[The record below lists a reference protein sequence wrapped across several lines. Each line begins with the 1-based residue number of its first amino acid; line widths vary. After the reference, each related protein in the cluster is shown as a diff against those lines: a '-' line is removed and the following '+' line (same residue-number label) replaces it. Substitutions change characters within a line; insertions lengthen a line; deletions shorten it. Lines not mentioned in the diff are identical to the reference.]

1 MSNQL
6 RMAQMKHQVM
16 ERKNAVKIIGIQF
29 SIQSPEEI
37 RTGSVAQINSKEG
50 YVNNKPKINGIF
62 DPRMGVLE
70 PGYVCPTDGLNY
82 MQTPGYFGHIELAKP
97 VFYVQYM
104 PIIEGVLKC
113 ICIKCSKLLMNKKAH
128 AFVMQNMS
136 PAERWDY
143 VKAYGK
149 GKRCGDS
156 SDDGCNYKQPTKIK
170 KVGYAKLLAQW
181 ESMAADEVGGEK
193 KTMTKPLTPE
203 DVIKIFR
210 HISAED
216 VAFMGFSPLF
226 SRPDWLICQV
236 LAIPPPAVRPSVKQD
251 SQQRSED
258 DLTHA
263 LINIIKTN
271 DALRDK
277 MNATPVNPVVVDE
290 FVTYL
295 QYAVASLIDNKVS
308 NGEML
313 AQRSSG
319 RPIKSIKE
327 RLNGKT
333 GRVRGNLMGKR
344 VDYSARSVIT
354 PDPNISI
361 KELGVPLKIAMNL
374 TTPVV
379 VNDRN
384 RLFLQRLVQN
394 GPEVHPGA
402 NFVESNGHKTLL
414 RMAAKDSIQLKTG
427 DIVHR
432 HIINGDAVLFNRQP
446 TLHRMSMMC
455 HIAKIMP
462 RGDTFR
468 MNVGTTKP
476 YNADFD
482 GDEMNMHMPQ
492 DSESEAELLN
502 LAAVPWQ
509 LISPANNKAIIGIF
523 QDSLVGAYL
532 FTRPNLKLDARTT
545 MNLLMSYDHVN
556 VQALKPDGLS
566 SFELLSQILPPL
578 SLKYDTKHFKEGE
591 NRATSNHILNIVNG
605 QYYSGQLEKDT
616 LHASTKGIIHRIC
629 NDFGNM
635 AAVRFIDDLQNIV
648 TEYMKTAAFSVGVSD
663 LLVSDQTRQKI
674 KRIIA
679 DKTLEVQQ
687 VTNSLHLGVFENKAG
702 NTNRD
707 EFENQLKNIMSRAE
721 KEAGNEVREN
731 LQADNRFM
739 TMVKAGSKGSDL
751 NTQQMIACVAQQT
764 MDNKRI
770 PYGYEHRTLPH
781 FTKFDDSPAAR
792 GFVANS
798 FIHGLTP
805 VELFEHAMG
814 GREGLIDTA
823 VKTSQ
828 TGYMQRRLIKGLEDL
843 MVYYDL
849 TVRNN
854 KGKIVKFNYTF
865 DTVKVESQ
873 SLPLTQ
879 MTLEEIYSHFLMPA
893 VGGLSGASG
902 ASGAL
907 RMFTEPAAKKLKQD
921 DQKVG
926 WQVRSKALVDYMIES
941 RQELVRNVFA
951 HKSGGQVS
959 LPVAF
964 YHIINNIQKQNYLN
978 DRSLVDITPLDA
990 MFLIDEAFQR
1000 IEKLTYAKPNPLF
1013 KVLFYFYLT
1022 PQSLLVVKRFN
1033 KIALIALLENVVL
1046 AYKKALVAPGE
1057 MVGMIAA
1064 QSIGEPTTQMTLN
1077 TFHLAGVASKATVGG
1092 LVRMEEILDLQK
1104 TLKQPSCTVFLP
1116 PTEETEQAA
1125 ALTVSH
1131 KLEHTQ
1137 LRSVVEAVQICFDP
1151 DDMRTLIADDQLLM
1165 QQYSEFERLLPKPI
1179 EHKSKWIIRLK
1190 LDAAEMLERDLT
1202 MEDLNFA
1209 LMMAYPGQVQCVYSD
1224 YNTDSLVMRIRMLK
1238 SGPTKGGG
1246 GGLGTAP
1253 VADEHDE
1260 LYQLRNMQDN
1270 LLDHLVLRGVKGIS
1284 KVFPRKV
1291 ANNLVL
1297 QDGNYE
1303 KRTTWVL
1310 DTEGTNLLSILALDF
1325 VDAKRTVT
1333 NDIREIYD
1341 VLGIEAARQAIM
1353 NEVSEVMEDNYINH
1367 HHLSV
1372 LCDRMTCSDKLVAFN
1387 RYGINGDNIG
1397 PIAKASFERTPQ
1409 MFLDAAVHAELDNMR
1424 GVSANVMLGQEGY
1437 FGTSAFQVLMNM
1449 EFVKQQQDELRTKRG
1464 AEEQQ
1469 QPGAEGAQG
1478 ADDDAEQDLMRQQQ
1492 QDMVERQQPV
1502 LLANDADHLLQ
1513 YSLQL
1518 QQPLTPQQQQQQVAA
1533 ESYALQ
1539 LSDF

>member
-6 RMAQMKHQVM
+6 RMAQLKHQVI
-16 ERKNAVKIIGIQF
+16 ERKNPAKILGIQF
-29 SIQSPEEI
+29 SIQSPDEI
-37 RTGSVAQINSKEG
+37 RAGSVAQINSKEG
-50 YVNNKPKINGIF
+50 YVNNRPKINGIF

-104 PIIEGVLKC
+104 PIIEGILKC
-113 ICIKCSKLLMNKKAH
+113 ICIKCSKLLMNKAAH
-128 AFVMQNMS
+128 AFIMQDMS

-143 VKAYGK
+143 VKAHGK
-149 GKRCGDS
+149 GKRCGDT

-170 KVGYAKLLAQW
+170 KIGYAKLMAQW
-181 ESMAADEVGGEK
+181 DSMAAATNDLAPALATASADK
-193 KTMTKPLTPE
+193 KVMTKTLTP
-203 DVIKIFR
+203 DDIIKIFR
-210 HISAED
+210 HISNED
-216 VAFMGFSPLF
+216 IAFMGFSPLY
-226 SRPDWLICQV
+226 SKPEWLICQV

-271 DALRDK
+271 DALKEK
-277 MNATPVNPVVVDE
+277 MNAVPINPIVIDE
-290 FVTYL
+290 FTTYL
-295 QYAVASLIDNKVS
+295 QYSVASLIDNKVS

-361 KELGVPLKIAMNL
+361 QELGVPMKIAKNL
-374 TTPVV
+374 TKPEV
-379 VNDRN
+379 VNERN
-384 RLFLQRLVQN
+384 RQFLQRLVQN
-394 GPEVHPGA
+394 GPDVHPGA

-414 RMAAKDSIQLKTG
+414 RTAKDSIQLRIG

-432 HIINGDAVLFNRQP
+432 HIMNGDAVLFNRQP

-462 RGDTFR
+462 KGDTFR

-492 DSESEAELLN
+492 DVESEAELIN

-509 LISPANNKAIIGIF
+509 IISPANNKAIIGIF
-523 QDSLVGAYL
+523 QDSLVGSYQ
-532 FTRPNLKLDARTT
+532 FTRANLHLSARAA
-545 MNLLMSYDHVN
+545 MNLLMSYDQVD
-556 VQALKPDGLS
+556 VQALKADGLS
-566 SFELLSQILPPL
+566 SFELLTQIMPPL

-591 NRATSNHILNIVNG
+591 DRSTSNHVLEIVNG
-605 QYYSGQLEKDT
+605 RFCGGQLEKDT

-629 NDFGNM
+629 NDFGNR
-635 AAVRFIDDLQNIV
+635 AAVKFIDDLQNIV
-648 TEYMKTAAFSVGVSD
+648 TDYMKGTAFSVGVSD
-663 LLVSDQTRQKI
+663 LLVSDQVRQKI

-679 DKTLEVQQ
+679 DKMLEVGH
-687 VTNSLHLGVFENKAG
+687 VTDSIHLGIFENKTG
-702 NTNRD
+702 NSNQD

-731 LQADNRFM
+731 LLADNRFM

-781 FTKFDDSPAAR
+781 FSKYDDSPTAR

-843 MVYYDL
+843 MVNYDL

-854 KGKIVKFNYTF
+854 KGKIVKFNYAF

-879 MTLEEIYSHFLMPA
+879 MTLEEIYGHFQIIVGSAA
-893 VGGLSGASG
+893 VAKV
-902 ASGAL
+902 
-907 RMFTEPAAKKLKQD
+907 FTEAATKRMRAEEQKEAFNVRIKSLID
-921 DQKVG
+921 DMI
-926 WQVRSKALVDYMIES
+926 KA
-941 RQELVRNVFA
+941 RQELVTHVFA
-951 HKSGGQVS
+951 NKSGGQIS

-964 YHIINNIQKQNYLN
+964 FHLINNCQKQNYLN
-978 DRSLVDITPLDA
+978 EKSVVDISPLDA
-990 MFLIDEAFQR
+990 MHLIDEAYHR

-1013 KVLFYFYLT
+1013 KVLFYFYVN
-1022 PQSLLVVKRFN
+1022 PHSLLVIKRFN
-1033 KIALIALLENVVL
+1033 KIALVALLETIVL
-1046 AYKKALVAPGE
+1046 AYKKAIVAPGE

-1104 TLKQPSCTVFLP
+1104 SLKQPSCTVYLLP
-1116 PTEETEQAA
+1116 SEESEQQFAQA
-1125 ALTVSH
+1125 ISH
-1131 KLEHTQ
+1131 RLEHTQ
-1137 LRSVVEAVQICFDP
+1137 LRTIVESVQIIFDP
-1151 DDMRTLIADDQLLM
+1151 DNLRTLVKDDQLLM
-1165 QQYSEFERLLPKPI
+1165 QQYAAYEKSVPKDDKAAGN
-1179 EHKSKWIIRLK
+1179 KSKWIIRLK
-1190 LDAAEMLERDLT
+1190 FNANEMLERDLT
-1202 MEDLNFA
+1202 MEDVNFA
-1209 LMMAYPGQVQCVYSD
+1209 LQMAYPDQVQCVYSD
-1224 YNTDSLVMRIRMLK
+1224 YNSDSLVMRIRLFTTANK
-1238 SGPTKGGG
+1238 VGGSKAAA
-1246 GGLGTAP
+1246 TNIMF
-1253 VADEHDE
+1253 DEHDE
-1260 LYQLRNMQDN
+1260 IYTLRNMQDT
-1270 LLDHLVLRGVKGIS
+1270 LLNNLVLRGVKGIN

-1291 ANNLVL
+1291 ANNLQLV
-1297 QDGNYE
+1297 DGNYTS
-1303 KRTTWVL
+1303 KTSWVL
-1310 DTEGTNLLSILALDF
+1310 DTEGTNLMSLLALDF
-1325 VDAKRTVT
+1325 IDVKRTVT

-1341 VLGIEAARQAIM
+1341 VLGIEAARQSIM
-1353 NEVSEVMEDNYINH
+1353 NEVSEVMQDSYINY
-1367 HHLSV
+1367 HHLSL
-1372 LCDRMTCSDKLVAFN
+1372 LCDRMTCCDKLVAFN
-1387 RYGINGDNIG
+1387 RYGINGDDIG

-1437 FGTSAFQVLMNM
+1437 FGTSAFQVLLDM
-1449 EFVKQQQDELRTKRG
+1449 EMMKQLKPKEEEEDEDAKG
-1464 AEEQQ
+1464 KDV
-1469 QPGAEGAQG
+1469 GGG
-1478 ADDDAEQDLMRQQQ
+1478 DDDV
-1492 QDMVERQQPV
+1492 DMVPPP
-1502 LLANDADHLLQ
+1502 LKAPAAADKNANDADHLLQ
-1513 YSLQL
+1513 YSMLLQDK
-1518 QQPLTPQQQQQQVAA
+1518 TVVAVDNTFN
-1533 ESYALQ
+1533 EQ
-1539 LSDF
+1539 FSDF